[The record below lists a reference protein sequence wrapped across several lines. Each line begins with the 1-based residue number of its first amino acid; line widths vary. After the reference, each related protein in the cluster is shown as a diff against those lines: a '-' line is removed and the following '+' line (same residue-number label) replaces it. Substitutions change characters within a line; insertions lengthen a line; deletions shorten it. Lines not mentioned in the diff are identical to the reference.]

1 MSALTEPSPLTDVSA
16 AALMALEARALR
28 KRRGAP
34 ALARRPGSSPAR
46 PRGQGHEIREI
57 RPYVEGDDPRWI
69 DAAATARSGALQMR
83 AFHEDRDRTLA
94 LIADFRRPMLWGVT
108 RFRSAAAAE
117 ALMLEAWRAL
127 GEGGSVSVAAIS
139 EAGILWSRPA
149 ARTRGAALAAGFLER
164 AHQAALEA
172 AMASETPR
180 ALDADLLRAARLAP
194 RGATVVLA
202 SALDRPGAGF
212 DAALEE
218 ILRRG
223 VLRVIPPADDFE
235 RAPPRMAL
243 PYLDEAGEAGFGRF
257 DQWPARRAA
266 LKADLERRGVEVM
279 EEAP

>member
-1 MSALTEPSPLTDVSA
+1 MSAPGEPGTTVEA
-16 AALMALEARALR
+16 AALMALGARVRATP
-28 KRRGAP
+28 G
-34 ALARRPGSSPAR
+34 ALAERPGVFPTR
-46 PRGQGHEIREI
+46 KRGQGHAIREI
-57 RPYVEGDDPRWI
+57 RPFTEGDDPRHL

-94 LIADFRRPMLWGVT
+94 LIADFRRPMLWGAT
-108 RFRSAAAAE
+108 RFRSVAAAE

-164 AHQAALEA
+164 AHLAALEA
-172 AMASETPR
+172 AMGSGAPR

-212 DAALEE
+212 DAALGE